1 VIRVMGAGK
10 KYSFLFVSAPFGGI
24 QTFFQNLHDVVS
36 TREEVDSVW
45 LSIEREPREFIA
57 RIPPISL
64 NLTLKYGL
72 VGRSR
77 IRALEKSGKKF
88 DAAFFNHIVPVSFLQ
103 RFIRRVPAVIS
114 IDVTPPLLDSVGA
127 WYGIKAASKKSLVE
141 KLKHRLTRKLY
152 ADAACLLPWSNWVRN
167 SLVADYGVQEEKIRV
182 LSPGV
187 NLQKWR
193 GSKRG
198 SAGCS
203 QGASLPNATKRR
215 VKVLFVGQEFERK
228 GGDLLVKIAGR
239 AEFQSL
245 ECHFV
250 TNDFSGPR
258 GENVFVHSNVQPN
271 SDALISLY
279 READV
284 FVLPTRAETY
294 GLVIL
299 EAMAM
304 GLPVIATRVGGIGEI
319 VVEGET
325 GYMVSVDDEDGLADR
340 LRKLAGDGGLR
351 VRLGENARRL
361 AESKHDLEKNAGAI
375 IDCLIKAAN
384 TKPQG
389 SSRTS
394 RKTG

>member
-1 VIRVMGAGK
+1 VGAGK

-24 QTFFQNLHDVVS
+24 QTFFQNLHDVISV
-36 TREEVDSVW
+36 REDVDSIW
-45 LSIEREPREFIA
+45 LAVEREPREFIA

-72 VGRSR
+72 VSRSR
-77 IRALEKSGKKF
+77 VRALEESGRKF
-88 DAAFFNHIVPVSFLQ
+88 DAVFFNHIVPASFLR
-103 RFIRRVPAVIS
+103 RFIKQVPTVIS
-114 IDVTPPLLDSVGA
+114 IDVTPPLLDSVAA
-127 WYGIKAASKKSLVE
+127 WYGIRSASKKTRVE
-141 KLKHRLTRKLY
+141 KLKHRLTRDLY
-152 ADAACLLPWSNWVRN
+152 ADAAYLLPWSNWVRN
-167 SLVADYGVQEEKIRV
+167 SLIADYGVHEEKISV

-187 NLQKWR
+187 NLQKWCGPK
-193 GSKRG
+193 GSN
-198 SAGCS
+198 AGRS
-203 QGASLPNATKRR
+203 RHTSPPNAMDRR

-228 GGDLLVKIAGR
+228 GGDLLLKIAGR

-245 ECHFV
+245 EYHFV

-271 SDALISLY
+271 SDALINLY
-279 READV
+279 READI

-304 GLPVIATRVGGIGEI
+304 SLPVIATRVGGIGEV

-325 GYMVSVDDEDGLADR
+325 GYTVSVDDEGGLADR
-340 LRKLAGDGGLR
+340 LRRLVNDGALR
-351 VRLGENARRL
+351 ARLGENARRL

-375 IDCLIKAAN
+375 IDCLKEAARRKEVSN
-384 TKPQG
+384 TG
-389 SSRTS
+389 IL
-394 RKTG
+394 